1 MRDAMHPSRSVNGK
15 GEKDVTDTM
24 GDHEMALLATQI
36 RANLARLDEFIGW
49 PEDQQMAID
58 KVFETMGGL
67 IDEIAQ
73 RNAPTFGAGPGV
85 EDEDVA
91 TAHRIGDMLLAAHPA
106 RAEAIRALM
115 WMSYTD
121 GLHCLKHRISRRMIT
136 FDEATGVIRGR
147 LDTGEE
153 SDDGNAVLRE
163 MDAD

>member
-1 MRDAMHPSRSVNGK
+1 M
-15 GEKDVTDTM
+15 TDTM

-36 RANLARLDEFIGW
+36 RANLARLGEFIGW
-49 PEDQQMAID
+49 PKDQQMAID
-58 KVFETMGGL
+58 KVSETMGSL

-73 RNAPTFGAGPGV
+73 RNAPTFGAATGA

-91 TAHRIGDMLLAAHPA
+91 TAHRIGAMLLAAHPA

-121 GLHCLKHRISRRMIT
+121 GLHYLKHRISRRMIT
-136 FDEATGVIRGR
+136 FDETTGVIRGQ

-153 SDDGNAVLRE
+153 SEDGDAVLRE
-163 MDAD
+163 ADAV